1 MTKSARFT
9 KAELRRLEVA
19 VGGRPLALKGEDG
32 HSCWGS
38 RAALTAAGISEQT
51 SDVAGGIIE
60 RDQAGNVTGILREG
74 ACALLTRMRPKLS
87 GQEFEA
93 GLAEVLGELARFGL
107 TTVHSM
113 DGIEEWE
120 ALQRLRRQGRL
131 PLRVVSYFRYP
142 ELELAAEVRRLVG
155 SDPWLRVGG
164 IKAFLDGTLSSRT
177 AAMVGGGGMLIYQPA
192 ELARVAR
199 ECAQQNFNVGWHAIG
214 DRAVRLALDVLEPMV
229 NTFPGWRPRIEHA
242 QCVRPE
248 DQLRFRAVGAVAS
261 MQPAHALSD
270 REVAEREWSIVL
282 SWAYPWNALGKAG
295 VVLAFGSDAPFGDP
309 DPLHGLA
316 AATGWRQEVGWY
328 PELALTRQAALRAYT
343 FGAAYAAG
351 IESEV
356 GRLEVGQRCDLTVIQ
371 DGQIT
376 ATVVEGELVSG
387 RKTT

>member
-1 MTKSARFT
+1 MKPRQVWFRGGSIEVLTGDEGRILAVGPALRSVAGYECQIVELRGEVLPGLHDAHLHLGYLVEARRQVDLHGVQSIDETVDRLSKHASNLSQTAWVVGRGWDLTKSARFT

-19 VGGRPLALKGEDG
+19 VGGRPFALKGEDG

-177 AAMVGGGGMLIYQPA
+177 AAMVGG
-192 ELARVAR
+192 
-199 ECAQQNFNVGWHAIG
+199 
-214 DRAVRLALDVLEPMV
+214 
-229 NTFPGWRPRIEHA
+229 
-242 QCVRPE
+242 
-248 DQLRFRAVGAVAS
+248 
-261 MQPAHALSD
+261 
-270 REVAEREWSIVL
+270 
-282 SWAYPWNALGKAG
+282 
-295 VVLAFGSDAPFGDP
+295 
-309 DPLHGLA
+309 
-316 AATGWRQEVGWY
+316 
-328 PELALTRQAALRAYT
+328 
-343 FGAAYAAG
+343 
-351 IESEV
+351 
-356 GRLEVGQRCDLTVIQ
+356 
-371 DGQIT
+371 
-376 ATVVEGELVSG
+376 
-387 RKTT
+387 